1 MTTDNLIGYDPL
13 AWMEGEEIGEKPAV
27 PAQED
32 IAVSEADNTPILD
45 TDALV
50 ELVESEEPEPIIETK
65 TKTKTKAKKAVA
77 EAKNGSDVAEM
88 DETLATLPEVIVAE
102 DEPTLDISDTENN
115 EATDDAPSVDVELI
129 TENDQSDHGDS
140 DIDDSQTNDD
150 DAVDMS
156 IETQESPSDADTNII
171 DMIIEEETQIEIDNI
186 DPIIRLNSDATIKG
200 IVDLYQ
206 QVKRVLDFHDII
218 EINAV
223 EVTTVDTAT
232 LQLLVS
238 LKKEEKRSNKTINI
252 TSPSSRF
259 LESVKL
265 LGLLSVLDL
274 AEG

>member
-13 AWMEGEEIGEKPAV
+13 AWMEGEEIGENPAV

-171 DMIIEEETQIEIDNI
+171 DVIIEEETQIEIDNI